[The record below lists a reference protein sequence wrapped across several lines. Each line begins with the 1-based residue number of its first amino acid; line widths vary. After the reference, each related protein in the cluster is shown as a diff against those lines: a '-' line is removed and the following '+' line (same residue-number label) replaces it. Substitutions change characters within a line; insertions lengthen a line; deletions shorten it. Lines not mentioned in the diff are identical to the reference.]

1 MPESYRLELEFFT
14 RTFQTNSGVFIR
26 FRHPDSTGYY
36 NPAWSAVWMPG
47 VPAKPAGF
55 EIQIDNTGS
64 PDGRPKHRT
73 GAVYAV
79 NYANDSPHD
88 PQLPPP
94 VAGDFVNPQNAQVL
108 GWNQYRIEVR
118 GDVIT
123 VNLNGVDTAKYTNT
137 DAARARF
144 SATEPTFVG
153 LQSYSNYGFTTAF
166 RRIRATVL

>member
-1 MPESYRLELEFFT
+1 
-14 RTFQTNSGVFIR
+14 
-26 FRHPDSTGYY
+26 
-36 NPAWSAVWMPG
+36 MPG

-55 EIQIDNTGS
+55 EIQIDNTAS
-64 PDGRPKHRT
+64 PDGRLKHRT

-79 NYANDSPHD
+79 NYPNDLPHD
-88 PQLPPP
+88 PQVPPP

-137 DAARARF
+137 DGARGRF

-153 LQSYSNYGFTTAF
+153 LQSYSNYGLTTAL
-166 RRIRATVL
+166 RRNRAPVLLVITSPRNNCDGNSLAVAARLVEKNHYRQCDRPERISA